1 MTRCYETDEF
11 GNTFEWER
19 SESKCPKCGAACIY
33 DKGIGH
39 IPDRI
44 ICESCGY
51 KKGFEYKKINRVEHL
66 DLH

>member
-19 SESKCPKCGAACIY
+19 GESKCPRCGAACIY

-51 KKGFEYKKINRVEHL
+51 RKGFEYKKINRVEHL